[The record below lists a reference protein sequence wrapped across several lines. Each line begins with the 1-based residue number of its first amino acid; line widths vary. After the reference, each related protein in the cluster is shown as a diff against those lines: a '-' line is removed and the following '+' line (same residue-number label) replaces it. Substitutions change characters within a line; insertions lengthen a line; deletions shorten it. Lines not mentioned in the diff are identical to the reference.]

1 MAAARNEMPKKPN
14 MKNYLKEIE
23 VKAYQ
28 IYQERKKNNIPGDQ
42 FTDWVQAENEI
53 KAKYNI
59 G

>member
-1 MAAARNEMPKKPN
+1 MAASKNEMPKKPN
-14 MKNYLKEIE
+14 MENYLKEIE

-53 KAKYNI
+53 KSKYNI
-59 G
+59 E

>member
-1 MAAARNEMPKKPN
+1 MAASKNEMPKKPN
-14 MKNYLKEIE
+14 MENYLKEIE

-53 KAKYNI
+53 KSKYNI